1 MNKKYLKQNLTLT
14 TLTNFLNENEKFK
27 KDSKKVFTTNNIFQY
42 IRLGHL
48 PYYMGG
54 NAIERVEGIESI
66 KLYNLLD
73 NE

>member
-54 NAIERVEGIESI
+54 NVIERVEGIESI